1 MTLLNWVSWF
11 VTLLHLS
18 FQSSCVLV
26 CGLHVSM
33 NQGFN
38 CLFIYSV
45 CNFPQCENFHV
56 TGFINVFFFFFLFSF
71 QFKAKGRVYR
81 SMMYEPKALQK
92 MNSKVRDEL
101 YYILS
106 IQQHFFL
113 SFELILLCSKV
124 HCVISTLFP
133 NTR

>member
-1 MTLLNWVSWF
+1 MF
-11 VTLLHLS
+11 
-18 FQSSCVLV
+18 
-26 CGLHVSM
+26 
-33 NQGFN
+33 
-38 CLFIYSV
+38 
-45 CNFPQCENFHV
+45 
-56 TGFINVFFFFFLFSF
+56 FFFFFLFSF